1 MKKILIGLGLF
12 LLGGLA
18 HAQNGL
24 ENVTVEKYYVSNAA
38 DATGS
43 IGALPAGSVTYRIF
57 ADMLPGYK
65 FQALYGVT
73 GHALNITTSTSFFNN
88 EDRGA
93 TTPNGIGTQYLH
105 TNSVALDS
113 WFSVGA
119 AASGQMGVLKSED
132 NGAANLIT
140 GNTMLLNA
148 DASAG
153 IPLSTQDGMM
163 AGTPNS
169 VTFVGLTTEL
179 NVFNATSNVGGSF
192 TTSNGSI
199 ASLTGS
205 TGPTSSNRVLVGQF
219 TTNGNFHFD
228 LNIQIGTPTNGVQN
242 YVAHNPTGTQISIP
256 SLVFDSYLAPPT
268 VSTPVLYCV
277 GATALPLTA
286 TAISG
291 DTLKWYTV
299 ATGGTASLT
308 APAIT
313 TTTAGTHTYYVS
325 QYKTI
330 PNYGIV
336 ESARTPIVV
345 TVSALP
351 ALPASITGPTNVC
364 TYASSGSPAT
374 YTTPAVAGATYNW
387 TVPATGATILSG
399 QGTNSIT
406 VGFTSAYTTGNVAVR
421 AINAA
426 SCASAYKTLVVAK
439 TIPAAPLAIVG
450 PTNVCSAAT
459 SGATVTY
466 SIAAVAGATSYN
478 WIVPVN
484 ATLVS
489 GQGTT
494 SITVTFSSTYTT
506 GSIGVQ
512 SVVACGNSVAKTLVV
527 TKLIPAAPL
536 TITGPTNV
544 CAVTASATPVT
555 YTASA
560 VAGIDSMHWVV
571 PANATILSGWGTNSI
586 SVLFSSAYTTG
597 SVSAQSCV
605 VCGRSVMKSLVV
617 TKFIPA
623 APLTITGPTNV
634 CAVTASATPVTY
646 TASAVAGIDSLHWV
660 VPANATIL
668 SGWGTNSISVRF
680 SSAYTTGSVSAQSC
694 VVCGRSI
701 FKSLVVTKFIPA
713 APVTISGPTNVCA
726 SAVSGT
732 PVTYTASTVAGI
744 DSLHWVVP
752 ANATILS
759 GWGTNS
765 ISVLFSSAYTTGS
778 VSAQSCVVCGRS
790 IFKSL
795 VVTKFIPAA
804 PLTITGPANVCAAA
818 TSATPV
824 TYTASAVAGV
834 DSMHWVVPANA
845 TILSGWG
852 TNSISVLF
860 SSAYTTGSVS
870 AQSCVVCGR
879 SVFKSLV
886 VTKFIPAAPLTITGP
901 ANVCAAA
908 TSATPVTYT
917 ASAVAGVDSMHWV
930 VPANATILSG
940 WGTNSISVLFS
951 SAYTTGS
958 VSVQSCVVCGR
969 SVFKSLVVTKTIP
982 AAPLTITGP
991 ANVCTYAASGNP
1003 VTYTASAV
1011 AGVDSLHWTV
1021 PANTTI
1027 LAGWGTTSLTVIF
1040 STTYTTGSI
1049 SVQSCVVCGRSV
1061 AKSLVVTK
1069 TIPAAPL
1076 AITGP
1081 VAICR
1086 YAGSVDSASYTI
1098 AAVAGASSY
1107 TWTVPTGATITSG
1120 QGTTHIGVMFASNAA
1135 AGSVTCKS
1143 NAACGSSVA
1152 KVLAVTKTLPNATT
1166 ITGSNSI
1173 CAEITAGTSVPYT
1186 ISAAVPNA
1194 SSYTWAVPTGATV
1207 TSGQGTSSV
1216 TVHFATTTPS
1226 GSLVKVAAVNSCA
1239 TSAQVSYAVTTCLS
1253 PIVIESATEASS
1265 TLNSFSDLYP
1275 NPSTEY
1281 FKVDINT
1288 DSDKDV
1294 VIMVFDVNGNKVIDQ
1309 KHSIVAGATTIKTDF
1324 DKFSNGVYF
1333 VRIVDLSNNSVETR
1347 KLVK

>member
-1 MKKILIGLGLF
+1 MKKLILGLGLL

-18 HAQNGL
+18 HSQNGL
-24 ENVTVEKYYVSNAA
+24 ENVRVEKYYVSNAA

-65 FQALYGVT
+65 FQALYGVP
-73 GHALNITTSTSFFNN
+73 GHALNINTSTSFFNN

-93 TTPNGIGTQYLH
+93 TSPNGIGSQYLH
-105 TNSVALDS
+105 TNSVAIDS

-140 GNTMLLNA
+140 TNTMLLNA

-153 IPLSTQDGMM
+153 IPLTTQDGMM

-205 TGPTSSNRVLVGQF
+205 TGPTSTNRVLIGQF

-228 LNIQIGTPTNGVQN
+228 LNIQIGTPTGGHQN
-242 YVAHNPTGTQISIP
+242 FVAHSPVGTEISIP
-256 SLVFDSYLAPPT
+256 SLVFDSYIAPPT
-268 VSTPVLYCV
+268 VSTPVVYCV

-291 DTLKWYTV
+291 DTLKWYTI

-308 APAIT
+308 APVIT
-313 TTTAGTHTYYVS
+313 TTAAGTHTYYVS

-330 PNYGIV
+330 PNYGVI

-345 TVSALP
+345 TVNALP
-351 ALPASITGPTNVC
+351 ALPASISGPANVC
-364 TYASSGSPAT
+364 TYAASGAPAT
-374 YTTPAVAGATYNW
+374 YTTPLVAGATYNW

-421 AINAA
+421 SINAA

-439 TIPAAPLAIVG
+439 TIPAAPLAITG
-450 PTNVCSAAT
+450 PSNVCSAAT

-478 WIVPVN
+478 WTVPVN

-494 SITVTFSSTYTT
+494 SITVTFTSAYTT

-536 TITGPTNV
+536 TISGPTNV
-544 CAVTASATPVT
+544 CSATASATPVT

-623 APLTITGPTNV
+623 APLTISGPTNV
-634 CAVTASATPVTY
+634 CVSAVSGNPVTY

-668 SGWGTNSISVRF
+668 SGWGTNSISVQF
-680 SSAYTTGSVSAQSC
+680 TSAYTTGSVSAQSC

-701 FKSLVVTKFIPA
+701 FKSLIVTKFIPA
-713 APVTISGPTNVCA
+713 APLAISGPTNVCA
-726 SAVSGT
+726 SAISGT
-732 PVTYTASTVAGI
+732 PVTYTASNVAGI

-752 ANATILS
+752 ANATIVS

-795 VVTKFIPAA
+795 VVTKLIPAA
-804 PLTITGPANVCAAA
+804 PLAITGPTNVCVA
-818 TSATPV
+818 TASATPV

-860 SSAYTTGSVS
+860 
-870 AQSCVVCGR
+870 
-879 SVFKSLV
+879 
-886 VTKFIPAAPLTITGP
+886 
-901 ANVCAAA
+901 
-908 TSATPVTYT
+908 
-917 ASAVAGVDSMHWV
+917 AS
-930 VPANATILSG
+930 T
-940 WGTNSISVLFS
+940 
-951 SAYTTGS
+951 YTTGS

-969 SVFKSLVVTKTIP
+969 SIFKSLVVTKTIP
-982 AAPLTITGP
+982 AAPLTISGP

-1011 AGVDSLHWTV
+1011 AGVDSMHWVV

-1027 LAGWGTTSLTVIF
+1027 LAGWGTSSLTVLF
-1040 STTYTTGSI
+1040 STAYTTGSL

-1061 AKSLVVTK
+1061 AKTLVVAK

-1081 VAICR
+1081 IAICR
-1086 YAGSVDSASYTI
+1086 FAGSADSATYTI

-1120 QGTTHIGVMFASNAA
+1120 QGTTQIGVMFASNAA

-1143 NAACGSSVA
+1143 NASCGSSVA
-1152 KVLAVTKTLPNATT
+1152 KTLAVTKTLPISTT

-1173 CAEITAGTSVPYT
+1173 CTEITAGTSVPYT
-1186 ISAAVPNA
+1186 ISSAVLNA

-1253 PIVIESATEASS
+1253 PILIESTPESTS

-1288 DSDKDV
+1288 DTDKDV